1 MFSRFRRRRQPEP
14 EPEPVVE
21 HGAFDGF
28 DAAFGPPAEVFRDR
42 GWSLAETTEVFGVR
56 SAVLT
61 EFLARHARAS
71 YLDGLLRIALPGG
84 RFDPR
89 TWNGPGGWVDDW
101 PNARELVVFAYDWL
115 GRLYGVDR
123 TGTWG
128 AAGTVA
134 RLATGADTI
143 ESTGQ
148 PLDAWLLETL
158 PGDRDAILRADDYRA
173 WLHGATP
180 LDTESCASYRRPLGL
195 GGADDVANLE
205 RTSFIVHVSISGQLA
220 GQIRDLPPGTA
231 MSGITLQ

>member
-1 MFSRFRRRRQPEP
+1 MTGWGGCTAWTGRAPGARRGPSHDWRPARTRSSRR
-14 EPEPVVE
+14 VE
-21 HGAFDGF
+21 
-28 DAAFGPPAEVFRDR
+28 
-42 GWSLAETTEVFGVR
+42 
-56 SAVLT
+56 
-61 EFLARHARAS
+61 
-71 YLDGLLRIALPGG
+71 
-84 RFDPR
+84 
-89 TWNGPGGWVDDW
+89 
-101 PNARELVVFAYDWL
+101 
-115 GRLYGVDR
+115 
-123 TGTWG
+123 
-128 AAGTVA
+128 
-134 RLATGADTI
+134 
-143 ESTGQ
+143 